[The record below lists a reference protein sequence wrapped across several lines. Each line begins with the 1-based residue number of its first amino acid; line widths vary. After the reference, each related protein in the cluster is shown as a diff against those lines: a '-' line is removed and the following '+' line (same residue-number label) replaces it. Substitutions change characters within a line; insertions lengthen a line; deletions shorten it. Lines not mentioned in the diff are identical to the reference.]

1 MAMVMNK
8 YNREIVSQNNSV
20 VTWFVFFLS
29 LVLVCGSA
37 VGVVYAVN
45 ESRHLLN
52 ELQTLENKR
61 NDLQVEWGQL
71 LLEQSSLVS
80 QGRVEDIAIAE
91 LGMKIPEIENMVMV
105 RQ

>member
-1 MAMVMNK
+1 MVMNK
-8 YNREIVSQNNSV
+8 YNKEIKRQNNSV
-20 VTWFVFFLS
+20 VIWFAFFIS
-29 LVLVCGSA
+29 LILVCSSA
-37 VGVVYAVN
+37 LGVVYAVN

-91 LGMKIPEIENMVMV
+91 LGMKIPDMENMVMV
-105 RQ
+105 RP

>member
-1 MAMVMNK
+1 MARLMNK
-8 YNREIVSQNNSV
+8 EIKNQSGQNNSV
-20 VTWFVFFLS
+20 VVWAAFFLS

-37 VGVVYAVN
+37 LGVVYAVN

-52 ELQTLENKR
+52 ELQTLENRR

-80 QGRVEDIAIAE
+80 QGRVEDIAVAE
-91 LGMKIPEIENMVMV
+91 LGMKIPDMENTVMV
-105 RQ
+105 RP

>member
-1 MAMVMNK
+1 MMNK
-8 YNREIVSQNNSV
+8 HNKEIKRENNN
-20 VTWFVFFLS
+20 TAIWLAFFLS
-29 LVLVCGSA
+29 LILVCSSA
-37 VGVVYAVN
+37 LGVVYAVN

-52 ELQTLENKR
+52 ELQTLENRR

-91 LGMKIPEIENMVMV
+91 LGMKIPDMENMVMV
-105 RQ
+105 RP

>member
-1 MAMVMNK
+1 MMK
-8 YNREIVSQNNSV
+8 KTNREINGQNNTGVIWSA
-20 VTWFVFFLS
+20 FILS
-29 LVLVCGSA
+29 LTLVCSSA
-37 VGVVYAVN
+37 LGVVYAVN

-52 ELQTLENKR
+52 ELQILENKR
-61 NDLQVEWGQL
+61 NALQVEWGQL

-91 LGMKIPEIENMVMV
+91 LGMQIPAMENMVMV

>member
-1 MAMVMNK
+1 MAMAMNK
-8 YNREIVSQNNSV
+8 YSREIKSQNNSV
-20 VTWFVFFLS
+20 VIWSVFFLS

-37 VGVVYAVN
+37 VSVVYAVN

-91 LGMKIPEIENMVMV
+91 LGMKIPEMENMVMV
-105 RQ
+105 KQ